1 MGIEEESVDA
11 LQINALYRM
20 GEKDKNRKYPRPVC
34 VQFANEINKDT
45 AMSKIKKSKEKK
57 SCRSEL
63 PVTNR
68 NKFEKHGR
76 NSSKYKR
83 NIKQRIL
90 KLS

>member
-57 SCRSEL
+57 KL
-63 PVTNR
+63 PIRVASHQPEQIRETR
-68 NKFEKHGR
+68 KKLFE
-76 NSSKYKR
+76 
-83 NIKQRIL
+83 I
-90 KLS
+90 